1 MQGNYIT
8 NFLESEEIIWE
19 GVIENDNRIE
29 LHTKMKQ
36 KPHWELWRQEISL
49 HYCRPKRKK
58 NIRYFRRLKTREFK

>member
-29 LHTKMKQ
+29 LHIKMKQ
-36 KPHWELWRQEISL
+36 KPHICPR
-49 HYCRPKRKK
+49 CR
-58 NIRYFRRLKTREFK
+58 E